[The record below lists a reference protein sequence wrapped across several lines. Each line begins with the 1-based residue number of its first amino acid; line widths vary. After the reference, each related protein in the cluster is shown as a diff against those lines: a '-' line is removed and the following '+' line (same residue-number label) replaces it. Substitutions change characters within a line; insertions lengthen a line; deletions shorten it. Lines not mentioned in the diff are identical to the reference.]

1 MKTLKKIIVLTIL
14 LIGFTAKAL
23 TVTDGAIV
31 GKMIVNKRPTVVN
44 ELITVNY
51 VFLYKSNKNTNI
63 QIKLEYPTEYLSAKY
78 VVSLPGKPNPA
89 CQFTTSDV
97 ITCYNVEHSKE
108 QLITVMYK
116 VVKTFDTDKKISAS
130 IKSDYEK
137 VKFSTSKTDIVI
149 PKVKAKDGSFIKVSE
164 KYEVAVEDNQSL
176 NYELIKEYKDKKLT
190 FTSSDPTIV
199 TVDKDGILTGVKE
212 GTAKVTIA
220 AEDDQKTVEVKVTPK
235 EKEECTVNKVTIT
248 KPSKFIRVGEVF
260 SLDVKPDN
268 TCFDKRNFKYENSD
282 SSVVWV
288 DTNGY
293 LVGLKSGK
301 SHVKVMYNGKELAS
315 LDVQVGLEKKKSN
328 NSVLIILVLI
338 LIVIV
343 IVLYFFLGKKK
354 TKYTT
359 YESNDD
365 KDDYSSN
372 ANTSSKSKD
381 VDNEEEYFDG
391 IDLDV

>member
-1 MKTLKKIIVLTIL
+1 MKILKKLIVLTIV
-14 LIGFTAKAL
+14 LIGFTANAL

-31 GKMIVNKRPTVVN
+31 GKMVVNKRPTVVN

-51 VFLYKSNKNTNI
+51 VFLYKSNRNSNI
-63 QIKLEYPTEYLSAKY
+63 QIKLEYPKEYLSARF

-89 CQFTTSDV
+89 CKFTTSDV

-108 QLITVMYK
+108 QLITVMFK
-116 VVKTFDTDKKISAS
+116 IVKTFDTDKKITAS
-130 IKSDYEK
+130 IISDYDK
-137 VKFSTSKTDIVI
+137 VKFSTSKSEITI
-149 PKVKAKDGSFIKVSE
+149 PKIKAKDGSF
-164 KYEVAVEDNQSL
+164 
-176 NYELIKEYKDKKLT
+176 
-190 FTSSDPTIV
+190 
-199 TVDKDGILTGVKE
+199 TGVKE

-220 AEDDQKTVEVKVTPK
+220 TEDDQKTVEVKVTPK
-235 EKEECTVNKVTIT
+235 AKEECTVNKVTVT

-268 TCFDKRNFKYENSD
+268 TCFDKRNLKYENSD

-301 SHVKVMYNGKELAS
+301 AHVKIMYNGKELAN

-328 NSVLIILVLI
+328 NSLLIIIV

-343 IVLYFFLGKKK
+343 IVVVLYFFLGKKK
-354 TKYTT
+354 KDYPS
-359 YESNDD
+359 YDSSDD
-365 KDDYSSN
+365 KDDYSSS
-372 ANTSSKSKD
+372 NTNNNKTKET
-381 VDNEEEYFDG
+381 DNEEEYFDG

>member
-1 MKTLKKIIVLTIL
+1 MV
-14 LIGFTAKAL
+14 
-23 TVTDGAIV
+23 
-31 GKMIVNKRPTVVN
+31 VNKRPTVVN

-51 VFLYKSNKNTNI
+51 VFLYKSNKNANI
-63 QIKLEYPTEYLSAKY
+63 QIKLEYPTEYLSVKY
-78 VVSLPGKPNPA
+78 VVGLPNKPNPA
-89 CQFTTSDV
+89 CKFSTSDV

-116 VVKTFDTDKKISAS
+116 VVKTFDADKKISAS

-137 VKFSTSKTDIVI
+137 VKFSTSKTDIII
-149 PKVKAKDGSFIKVSE
+149 PKIKAKDGSFIKVSE

-199 TVDKDGILTGVKE
+199 TVDKDGVLTGVKE

-268 TCFDKRNFKYENSD
+268 TCFDKRNLKYENSD
-282 SSVVWV
+282 NSVVWV

-293 LVGLKSGK
+293 LVGLKTGK
-301 SHVKVMYNGKELAS
+301 SHVKIMYNGKELAS
-315 LDVQVGLEKKKSN
+315 LDVQVGIEKKKSN
-328 NSVLIILVLI
+328 SSILIILVLI

-343 IVLYFFLGKKK
+343 IVLYLFLSKKK
-354 TKYTT
+354 TSYKS
-359 YESNDD
+359 YEVNDE
-365 KDDYSSN
+365 KDDYSD
-372 ANTSSKSKD
+372 TKDSKTKET
-381 VDNEEEYFDG
+381 DNEEEYFDG

>member
-137 VKFSTSKTDIVI
+137 VKFSTSKTDIII

-315 LDVQVGLEKKKSN
+315 RFRKEKIK
-328 NSVLIILVLI
+328 
-338 LIVIV
+338 
-343 IVLYFFLGKKK
+343 
-354 TKYTT
+354 
-359 YESNDD
+359 
-365 KDDYSSN
+365 
-372 ANTSSKSKD
+372 
-381 VDNEEEYFDG
+381 
-391 IDLDV
+391 

>member
-235 EKEECTVNKVTIT
+235 ETPAPRPTVKTTPIVVEVGTPIT
-248 KPSKFIRVGEVF
+248 KEDVQKHVELPKGAEIVEVGEIPTTETPGQKTA
-260 SLDVKPDN
+260 VKVKVKLPTGEIVEVEVPVTVTPKKETPTPRPEKPSTPEAPKAPVAKAGEKVLPN
-268 TCFDKRNFKYENSD
+268 TGIADENSA
-282 SSVVWV
+282 
-288 DTNGY
+288 
-293 LVGLKSGK
+293 LAGLG
-301 SHVKVMYNGKELAS
+301 LAI
-315 LDVQVGLEKKKSN
+315 LGLAAAARRRKQK
-328 NSVLIILVLI
+328 
-338 LIVIV
+338 
-343 IVLYFFLGKKK
+343 
-354 TKYTT
+354 
-359 YESNDD
+359 
-365 KDDYSSN
+365 
-372 ANTSSKSKD
+372 
-381 VDNEEEYFDG
+381 
-391 IDLDV
+391 

>member
-1 MKTLKKIIVLTIL
+1 MKILKKLIVLTIV
-14 LIGFTAKAL
+14 LIGFTANAL

-31 GKMIVNKRPTVVN
+31 GKMVINKRPTVVN

-51 VFLYKSNKNTNI
+51 VFLYKSNRNSNI
-63 QIKLEYPTEYLSAKY
+63 QIKLEYPKEYLSARF

-89 CQFTTSDV
+89 CKFTTSDV

-108 QLITVMYK
+108 QLITVMFK
-116 VVKTFDTDKKISAS
+116 IVKTFDTDKKITAS
-130 IKSDYEK
+130 IISDYDK
-137 VKFSTSKTDIVI
+137 VKFSTSKSEITI
-149 PKVKAKDGSFIKVSE
+149 PKIKAKDGSFIKVAE
-164 KYEVAVEDNQSL
+164 KHEVAVEENQSL
-176 NYELIKEYKDKKLT
+176 NYEVTKEYKDKKLT
-190 FTSSDPTIV
+190 FTSSDPSIV

-220 AEDDQKTVEVKVTPK
+220 TEDDQKTVEVKVT
-235 EKEECTVNKVTIT
+235 VT
-248 KPSKFIRVGEVF
+248 KPNKFIRVGEVF

-268 TCFDKRNFKYENSD
+268 TCFDKRNLKYENSD

-301 SHVKVMYNGKELAS
+301 AHVKIMYNGKELAN

-328 NSVLIILVLI
+328 NSLLIIIV

-343 IVLYFFLGKKK
+343 IVVVLYFFLGKKK
-354 TKYTT
+354 KDYPS
-359 YESNDD
+359 YDSSDD
-365 KDDYSSN
+365 KDDYSSS
-372 ANTSSKSKD
+372 NTNNNKTKET
-381 VDNEEEYFDG
+381 DNEEEYFDG